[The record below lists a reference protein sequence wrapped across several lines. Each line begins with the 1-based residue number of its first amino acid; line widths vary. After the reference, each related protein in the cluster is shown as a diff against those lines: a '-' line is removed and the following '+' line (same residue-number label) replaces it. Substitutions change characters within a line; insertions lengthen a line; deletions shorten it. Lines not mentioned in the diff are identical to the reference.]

1 MAQLWILTA
10 KRSATRSH
18 SSAGQA
24 HFEAEPKKNMP
35 SNLRLHP
42 GAGPT
47 PGQAILAGGY
57 EVAPS
62 SSALGPLQVLQPSAK
77 TVHLVGELLN
87 STILLS
93 PVCLTTVE
101 KFPRRNMP
109 DEEDFVI
116 LGIVLVGALHM
127 AGFQAVFYG
136 FGQIF
141 WPDLY
146 WHLQR
151 KVTHLCGHWEWF
163 SWLKG
168 LGSRLTSY

>member
-1 MAQLWILTA
+1 
-10 KRSATRSH
+10 
-18 SSAGQA
+18 
-24 HFEAEPKKNMP
+24 MP
-35 SNLRLHP
+35 FNLRLHP

-47 PGQAILAGGY
+47 LGQTILAGGY

-62 SSALGPLQVLQPSAK
+62 SSALGPLQVLQSSAK
-77 TVHLVGELLN
+77 TVHFVGELLN

-127 AGFQAVFYG
+127 AGFQAVFDG
-136 FGQIF
+136 FGQI
-141 WPDLY
+141 L
-146 WHLQR
+146 
-151 KVTHLCGHWEWF
+151 
-163 SWLKG
+163 
-168 LGSRLTSY
+168 

>member
-1 MAQLWILTA
+1 
-10 KRSATRSH
+10 
-18 SSAGQA
+18 
-24 HFEAEPKKNMP
+24 MP
-35 SNLRLHP
+35 FNPRLLP

-47 PGQAILAGGY
+47 PGQTILAGDC

-93 PVCLTTVE
+93 AVCLTTVE

-127 AGFQAVFYG
+127 AGFQAVFDG

-141 WPDLY
+141 
-146 WHLQR
+146 
-151 KVTHLCGHWEWF
+151 
-163 SWLKG
+163 
-168 LGSRLTSY
+168 